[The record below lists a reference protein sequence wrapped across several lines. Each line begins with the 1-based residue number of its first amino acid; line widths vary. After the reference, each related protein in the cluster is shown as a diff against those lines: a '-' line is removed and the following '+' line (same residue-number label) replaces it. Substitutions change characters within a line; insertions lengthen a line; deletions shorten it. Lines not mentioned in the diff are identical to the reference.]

1 MLTSKDVLERTGISR
16 ATLNN
21 YISSGLLPRPEVLP
35 PNPDDGAAPRIG
47 YFPDDTVDRVNEIQR
62 LKREGWS
69 ISRIAAHFGGRTG
82 SQPVRLPETPAQSR
96 PANSPAAA
104 PAVAAPPP
112 ASVDRRLSR
121 PTLSLADIPHP
132 AYLLDGALGLVWSN
146 EAARNHADS
155 PLRGLPAEIL
165 AGSVSQRLLGWANRK
180 DAEAVLR
187 FHLGLLKARGT
198 SADDI
203 AAGLPAESQAALG
216 SSYRASPAVAAEPF
230 AQIAVPAG
238 EAGGA
243 LLLQAA
249 QFREGILF
257 VLVPADQVSEPAAD
271 RRAARATPV
280 PAPALLPVAVLVT
293 TLQDAHALWLRLP
306 AGEYFELVNEV
317 WSTLDGIFTEL
328 GGRHGSHPGEG
339 MVCHFLPHAGNGY
352 LANALAAAH
361 RTREAMRQL
370 SARWQSRKGWDVEL
384 CMNTGIDAGQ
394 DWIGPLRLV
403 EPLELSVLGA
413 AADHAGALSRIARGG
428 AIWMTRDLVDR
439 LEAGERQRLQ
449 YGVPRRGADAAAQR
463 LLASFA
469 RLQDLAPT
477 AAVPPAMADLPVTEL
492 IDLAL
497 GGPTPSH
504 GQAAA

>member
-21 YISSGLLPRPEVLP
+21 YISTGLLPRPEVLP
-35 PNPDDGAAPRIG
+35 PNPADGAAPRIG

-69 ISRIAAHFGGRTG
+69 IARIAAHFGQRGAA
-82 SQPVRLPETPAQSR
+82 TPAAAHVPAR
-96 PANSPAAA
+96 PATTMATA
-104 PAVAAPPP
+104 PAVAPAPP

-132 AYLLDGALGLVWSN
+132 AYLLDGTLGLVWAN
-146 EAARNHADS
+146 DAALGHAES
-155 PLRGLPAEIL
+155 PLQGLATD
-165 AGSVSQRLLGWANRK
+165 ASTGSAVQRLLAWAERK
-180 DAEAVLR
+180 GADAVLQ
-187 FHLGLLKARGT
+187 FHLGLAKSRGGAI
-198 SADDI
+198 ADI
-203 AAGLPAESQAALG
+203 GRGLVPERQASLEAA
-216 SSYRASPAVAAEPF
+216 YRASPAVSAEPF
-230 AQIAVPAG
+230 AQLPVPA
-238 EAGGA
+238 AGA
-243 LLLQAA
+243 ASLVIQAA

-257 VLVPADQVSEPAAD
+257 VLVPADQVRESSPD
-271 RRAARATPV
+271 RRAARAAPV
-280 PAPALLPVAVLVT
+280 AAPALLPVAVLVT

-306 AGEYFELVNEV
+306 AGEYFELVNEI
-317 WSTLDGIFTEL
+317 WTTLDGIFTEL

-339 MVCHFLPHAGNGY
+339 MVCHFLPHGGNGY
-352 LANALAAAH
+352 LANALAAAQ

-384 CMNTGIDAGQ
+384 SMNTGIDAGQ

-413 AADHAGALSRIARGG
+413 AADHAGALSRMARGG
-428 AIWMTRDLVDR
+428 VIWMTRGLVDR
-439 LEAGERQRLQ
+439 LDAAERQRLQ
-449 YGVPRRGADAAAQR
+449 YGVPRRGADAGQR
-463 LLASFA
+463 VLASFA
-469 RLQDLAPT
+469 RLQDLAPS
-477 AAVPPAMADLPVTEL
+477 ASVPPAMADLPVTEL

-497 GGPTPSH
+497 AGPTPPH

>member
-35 PNPDDGAAPRIG
+35 PNPADGAAPRIG

-69 ISRIAAHFGGRTG
+69 ISRIAAHFGGRSG
-82 SQPVRLPETPAQSR
+82 SQPVHLAPAPVQPPS
-96 PANSPAAA
+96 AGSPVAAA
-104 PAVAAPPP
+104 STVAPPP

-146 EAARNHADS
+146 EAARHHADS
-155 PLRGLPAEIL
+155 PLRGLAAEPA
-165 AGSVSQRLLGWANRK
+165 AGSVAHRLQAWAGRR

-187 FHLGLLKARGT
+187 FHLGLSKARGT
-198 SADDI
+198 SADVI
-203 AAGLPAESQAALG
+203 AAGLPAESHAAFER
-216 SSYRASPAVAAEPF
+216 SYRASAVVAAEPF
-230 AQIAVPAG
+230 AQVPVPGG
-238 EAGGA
+238 EAGA

-257 VLVPADQVSEPAAD
+257 VLVPADQVREAAAD
-271 RRAARATPV
+271 RRTARATSV

-339 MVCHFLPHAGNGY
+339 MVCHFLPHAGSGY

-413 AADHAGALSRIARGG
+413 AADHAGALSRMARGG
-428 AIWMTRDLVDR
+428 AIWMTRGLVDR
-439 LEAGERQRLQ
+439 LDAGERQRLQ

-497 GGPTPSH
+497 AGPTPPH

>member
-35 PNPDDGAAPRIG
+35 PNPADGAAPRIG

-69 ISRIAAHFGGRTG
+69 ISRIAAHFAG
-82 SQPVRLPETPAQSR
+82 R
-96 PANSPAAA
+96 PANQADAADLPQAAVRAASAPAAA

-112 ASVDRRLSR
+112 ASVDRRLAR

-146 EAARNHADS
+146 DAARSHADS
-155 PLRGLPAEIL
+155 PLEGLPAEAA
-165 AGSVSQRLLGWANRK
+165 AGSVAQRLLAWADRHG
-180 DAEAVLR
+180 AEPVLR

-198 SADDI
+198 SIGAI
-203 AAGLPAESQAALG
+203 TASVPAERQAALE
-216 SSYRASPAVAAEPF
+216 SAYRASGAVAAEPF
-230 AQIAVPAG
+230 AQVSVPGAR
-238 EAGGA
+238 AGA

-257 VLVPADQVSEPAAD
+257 VLVPSDQVREPAVE
-271 RRAARATPV
+271 RRAAGNAPV
-280 PAPALLPVAVLVT
+280 AAPALLPVAVLVT

-306 AGEYFELVNEV
+306 AGEYFELVNEI
-317 WSTLDGIFTEL
+317 WSTLDRIFTGL

-339 MVCHFLPHAGNGY
+339 MVCHFLPHAGSGY
-352 LANALAAAH
+352 LANALGAAH

-370 SARWQSRKGWDVEL
+370 SARWQTRKGWDVEL

-428 AIWMTRDLVDR
+428 AIWMTRGLVDR
-439 LEAGERQRLQ
+439 LEAGARERLQ
-449 YGVPRRGADAAAQR
+449 YGVPRRGADAAQR
-463 LLASFA
+463 VLASFA

-492 IDLAL
+492 ISLAPAGL
-497 GGPTPSH
+497 TPSH

>member
-1 MLTSKDVLERTGISR
+1 MLTSKDVLEQTGISR

-35 PNPDDGAAPRIG
+35 PNPADGAAPRIG

-69 ISRIAAHFGGRTG
+69 ISRIAAHFAG
-82 SQPVRLPETPAQSR
+82 R
-96 PANSPAAA
+96 PASHATDLPQAPMRPAATPVVA
-104 PAVAAPPP
+104 TVAAPPP

-132 AYLLDGALGLVWSN
+132 ASLLDGALGLVWSN
-146 EAARNHADS
+146 DAARSHADS
-155 PLRGLPAEIL
+155 PLQGLPGDAP
-165 AGSVSQRLLGWANRK
+165 AGSVAQRLMAWADRQS
-180 DAEAVLR
+180 AETVLR

-198 SADDI
+198 DVGALS
-203 AAGLPAESQAALG
+203 AGLSAEGRAALDA
-216 SSYRASPAVAAEPF
+216 SYRASVAVSAEPF
-230 AQIAVPAG
+230 AQVSVPVSG
-238 EAGGA
+238 TGS

-257 VLVPADQVSEPAAD
+257 VLVPADQVPAPAAE
-271 RRAARATPV
+271 RRAGRATPV

-306 AGEYFELVNEV
+306 AGEYFELVHEI

-339 MVCHFLPHAGNGY
+339 MVCHFLPHAGSGY
-352 LANALAAAH
+352 LSNALAAAH

-413 AADHAGALSRIARGG
+413 AADHAGALSRTARGG
-428 AIWMTRDLVDR
+428 AIWMTRALVDR

-463 LLASFA
+463 VLASFA

-497 GGPTPSH
+497 AGPTPPH